1 MEAALQGGVVQKAI
15 AVRDG
20 SGATRKANKVDGIEG
35 KAEICSEIEACR
47 IALPERIVWQPRR
60 IYVWRDASKKGS
72 PCRRLSCGSEA
83 DGTCAEQEQ
92 RGLLAH
98 GQARGSG
105 A

>member
-1 MEAALQGGVVQKAI
+1 MEAALQGGVVQKAV
-15 AVRDG
+15 AVRNG
-20 SGATRKANKVDGIEG
+20 PGATRGGNEVDGVEG
-35 KAEICSEIEACR
+35 KAEICGQIEACC

-72 PCRRLSCGSEA
+72 PCRCLSCGGKA
-83 DGTCAEQEQ
+83 DGTCAKQEQ

-98 GQARGSG
+98 GRDRWRG